1 MKIEKLKFIA
11 IIVIFALIGSI
22 ACASNGTI
30 LFLDSN
36 VHARCDASLYRR
48 NLYDQATTKYGSAI
62 EKFYQQ
68 KEAIEGDLR
77 RGVITKIEAGVRL
90 TRAGDILHEAEMEC
104 QASQKGLD
112 TVITRIEELIS
123 IAVKRIA
130 ARHNATA
137 VSILEYNFYINPDND
152 ITAEVLADINQD
164 FKENHMLY
172 FK

>member
-1 MKIEKLKFIA
+1 
-11 IIVIFALIGSI
+11 
-22 ACASNGTI
+22 
-30 LFLDSN
+30 
-36 VHARCDASLYRR
+36 
-48 NLYDQATTKYGSAI
+48 
-62 EKFYQQ
+62 
-68 KEAIEGDLR
+68 
-77 RGVITKIEAGVRL
+77 
-90 TRAGDILHEAEMEC
+90 MEC